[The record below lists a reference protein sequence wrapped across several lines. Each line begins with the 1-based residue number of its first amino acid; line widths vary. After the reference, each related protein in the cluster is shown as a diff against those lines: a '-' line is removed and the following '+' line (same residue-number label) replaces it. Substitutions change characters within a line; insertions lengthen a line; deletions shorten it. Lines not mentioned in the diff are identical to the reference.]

1 MHLHPKKK
9 KKKATRKE
17 EGEKKSE
24 TDTNINVWMRVDK
37 DHGQTISE
45 LRRGVHV
52 QIALQQAANLEGG
65 LVVEFVC
72 SPASLQPTPTLCYP
86 RVSVIS
92 EHVTN

>member
-1 MHLHPKKK
+1 
-9 KKKATRKE
+9 
-17 EGEKKSE
+17 
-24 TDTNINVWMRVDK
+24 MRVDK

-92 EHVTN
+92 EHVTNWVQRVTISDDPDEALAFA